1 MQAVVLEGYG
11 GTEVLKLREIPSLEP
26 GGREVRVRVHASA
39 LNRADVMQ
47 RMGQYPPPGAPSE
60 YEIPGLEFAGVVDKL
75 GPEVSDWQIGDRV
88 FGLLARGGYAEQVLT
103 QERMLMAI
111 PENLTFEEAAAIPE
125 VFFTAYNALLDR
137 GGFQAGD
144 IVLIHAGAGGVGTAA
159 IQLAKIMGASMIFT
173 TSRTAWKL
181 QKTLEMGANR
191 AINTTQ
197 EDFEKVVKEATASHG
212 ADVILDFIGAAYL
225 EKNLNV
231 AALEGRLVQIG
242 TLGSPNAQIN
252 LGQIL
257 NKRLRLQGT
266 TLRSRAIEQ
275 KMILTQKFAKQ
286 MLPFF
291 ADGRLKP
298 IIDRCFKLDEVAEAH
313 HYMESSSNFG
323 KIVLKMS

>member
-11 GTEVLKLREIPSLEP
+11 GSEVLKLKEIPSLEP

-47 RMGQYPPPGAPSE
+47 RMGQYPPPGAPSK

-75 GPEVSDWQIGDRV
+75 GPEISDWQIGDRV
-88 FGLLARGGYAEQVLT
+88 FGLLAGGGYAEQVLIH
-103 QERMLMAI
+103 ERMLMAI

-125 VFFTAYNALLDR
+125 VFFTAYDALLN
-137 GGFQAGD
+137 QADFEVGD
-144 IVLIHAGAGGVGTAA
+144 IVLIHAAAGGVGTAA
-159 IQLAKIMGASMIFT
+159 IQLAVVMGASMIFT

-191 AINTTQ
+191 AINTTV

-225 EKNLNV
+225 EKNLLV

-242 TLGSPNAQIN
+242 TLGSPNAQLN

-257 NKRLRLQGT
+257 SKRLRLQGT
-266 TLRSRAIEQ
+266 TLRSRPIEQ
-275 KMILTQKFAKQ
+275 KMTLTQKFAKQ
-286 MLPFF
+286 ILPFF

-298 IIDRCFKLDEVAEAH
+298 IIDRCFELGEVAQAH

-323 KIVLKMS
+323 KIVLKIS